1 MAKLS
6 LSTYWRSSCSF
17 RVRIALGYKKLAY
30 ESVCVNI
37 VDGDQKKPDYLAQN
51 PIGHVPTLTIDGV
64 RYVESVAIMELLE
77 ELYPDPP
84 LLPKSPH
91 DRARVR
97 GLVET
102 INAGIQPLQNLTV
115 LASVGTE
122 PEKRTAWMKHFITR
136 GLAAFEALAASAE
149 AEEARAA
156 SAEEAEGGATQG
168 PFAFGSSFT
177 MADACLVPQ
186 VFAARRVGVDLTAFP
201 RIVRADAAASELPFV
216 VAARPDAQ
224 PDAKL

>member
-37 VDGDQKKPDYLAQN
+37 LEDKQHEAGYRAHN

-64 RYVESVAIMELLE
+64 DYVESVAIMELLE
-77 ELYPDPP
+77 ELHPEPP
-84 LLPKSPH
+84 LLPKQPYE
-91 DRARVR
+91 RARVR
-97 GLVET
+97 GLVQT
-102 INAGIQPLQNLTV
+102 ISAGIQPLQNLAV
-115 LASVGTE
+115 LDRVGKE
-122 PEKRTAWMKHFITR
+122 PTIRTAWMQHWISR
-136 GLAAFEALAASAE
+136 GLAAYEALVVAAE
-149 AEEARAA
+149 KD
-156 SAEEAEGGATQG
+156 GMNG
-168 PFAFGSSFT
+168 PFSFGSGFT

-186 VFAARRVGVDLTAFP
+186 VFAARRVGVDLTPFP
-201 RIVRADAAASELPFV
+201 RILRADAAASELPFV
-216 VAARPDAQ
+216 VAAKPDAQ